1 LSRLYTNAIFLP
13 RQAREKYRES
23 STQNKTAVFFSAGT
37 TASAVG
43 LGSQGLGCGAGWLI
57 GSWIMREP
65 TDMPSL
71 LWLEAG
77 MGLAVF
83 AASLTFPVRRRKK
96 RKKIKKI
103 KKTVTFFGPLWARF
117 LCVKMIILPRQAR
130 DKNRANLI

>member
-96 RKKIKKI
+96 
-103 KKTVTFFGPLWARF
+103 TVAFFGPLWARF